1 MTNNIIRGLLPDGHA
16 PSVLKQE
23 IKDLIKSEA
32 PAADLTK
39 LATKEELAAV
49 TPTAEAIAKALGY
62 ALVVGENE
70 PAPST
75 HGVRTVWFDTSTPS
89 AFMPPAPVFSQKTK
103 TVEIPRTKLATYKM
117 GGAAIGAG
125 VHRVDGPYPE
135 TVSVTAE
142 PAGGAT
148 FAVGAV
154 TSWAFTFE
162 AQVIPFEDAVL
173 PLTSY
178 LRLDDATDATVPRDR
193 GTSPLTLT
201 TKYGGNFTPGAPGI
215 GIGATSARVTNSN
228 IIVAQF
234 NPSDVNSYT
243 VILAYR
249 VNRGFTQQV
258 SLSTLWAAY
267 MPSLTVL
274 TDKGGTRTVVSLANS
289 EPKNTATTVNPVP
302 ELADG
307 DIVVLVQ
314 TWDGTTVHG
323 YINGVEVITAPWA
336 GSTSDSTPI
345 KLIGWSAPFGGE
357 ISIAGLGFQKNEAKS
372 AEWARAAYEA
382 AKRGAAA

>member
-1 MTNNIIRGLLPDGHA
+1 M
-16 PSVLKQE
+16 
-23 IKDLIKSEA
+23 
-32 PAADLTK
+32 
-39 LATKEELAAV
+39 
-49 TPTAEAIAKALGY
+49 
-62 ALVVGENE
+62 
-70 PAPST
+70 
-75 HGVRTVWFDTSTPS
+75 
-89 AFMPPAPVFSQKTK
+89 
-103 TVEIPRTKLATYKM
+103 
-117 GGAAIGAG
+117 
-125 VHRVDGPYPE
+125 
-135 TVSVTAE
+135 
-142 PAGGAT
+142 
-148 FAVGAV
+148 
-154 TSWAFTFE
+154 
-162 AQVIPFEDAVL
+162 
-173 PLTSY
+173 
-178 LRLDDATDATVPRDR
+178 
-193 GTSPLTLT
+193 
-201 TKYGGNFTPGAPGI
+201 
-215 GIGATSARVTNSN
+215 
-228 IIVAQF
+228 
-234 NPSDVNSYT
+234 
-243 VILAYR
+243 ILAYR
-249 VNRGFTQQV
+249 VTRGFPQQV

-357 ISIAGLGFQKNEAKS
+357 ISIAGLGFQKNEANS